1 MGYNMFGP
9 QVEPDGRIRWQ
20 EWAPAASGLHLVGD
34 FNQWEKP
41 GLQFRKLEYGRWEG
55 VVPPGTVFFHVL
67 SRSDKTF
74 LEETMKQKSKQDKR

>member
-1 MGYNMFGP
+1 MGYKMFGP

-41 GLQFRKLEYGRWEG
+41 GLQFRKLEYGWWEISTSG
-55 VVPPGTVFFHVL
+55 
-67 SRSDKTF
+67 RS
-74 LEETMKQKSKQDKR
+74 QAYSSGSW